1 MMKLPQH
8 GNWKGSNM
16 IDLHSHILPGIDDG
30 AKTIEDTIAMARIAV
45 DNGTTVIAA
54 TPHVIEGRWLPEWS
68 CIQSLCAELSD
79 ELKREKIAL
88 TIVPGAEVA
97 LNMDILN
104 LIEGPGPY
112 CLNGGRYILVELPAT
127 HIPQY
132 ADEFFFT
139 LQSRGISPILAHPE
153 RHPEFSR
160 KPELIVEWV
169 NKGILMQVNGPS
181 LVGKMGERAMKT
193 AEVLLASQLVHFL
206 GSDTH
211 SPRTRTPRLT
221 DAVEKSIA
229 LIGEEKTRQILFANP
244 LSIINSE
251 EIAIADVSKIK
262 SIKKPGLMKRILN
275 IIG

>member
-68 CIQSLCAELSD
+68 CIQSLCAELSR

-104 LIEGPGPY
+104 LIEGPGQY
-112 CLNGGRYILVELPAT
+112 CLNGGRYMLVELPAT

-153 RHPEFSR
+153 RHPEIAH

-169 NKGILMQVNGPS
+169 SKGILMQVNGPS

>member
-1 MMKLPQH
+1 
-8 GNWKGSNM
+8 M

-30 AKTIEDTIAMARIAV
+30 AKTIEDSLAMARIAV

-54 TPHVIEGRWLPEWS
+54 TPHVIEGRWLPEWPT
-68 CIQSLCAELSD
+68 IKRLCAELSS
-79 ELKREKIAL
+79 ELKKENIAL

-97 LNMDILN
+97 LNMDILEQ
-104 LIEGPGPY
+104 IEGPGTY
-112 CLNGGRYILVELPAT
+112 CINGGRYMLVELPAN

-132 ADEFFFT
+132 TDEFFFT
-139 LQSRGISPILAHPE
+139 LQARGITPILAHPE
-153 RHPEFSR
+153 RHPDIAR
-160 KPELIVEWV
+160 NPELIVEWV

-193 AEVLLASQLVHFL
+193 AELLLHSKLVHFF

-211 SPRTRTPRLT
+211 SPRSRTPRLT

-229 LIGEEKTRQILFANP
+229 LTGEEKTRQILFANP

-251 EIAIADVSKIK
+251 DITIADVQQITT
-262 SIKKPGLMKRILN
+262 IKKPGLLKRILSML
-275 IIG
+275 G